1 MKKKIVFFVLLLKVI
16 STTVAAQTP
25 TDSVVQGARRYVARN
40 FSEARTFNLYWE
52 TAPSH
57 DYTLKQNGKEIENG
71 RIRYMNTINFSAT
84 VPVLLLRNFSLYAN
98 GHFNSYQF
106 EASDKVTDNIS
117 TVFSRNQGGYN
128 YYEGT
133 ITGTYRTKIGNK
145 PLLLTA
151 TGAGDGWNK
160 NFEKVQ
166 AMLSAIVVLKQSAT
180 TSLCAGL
187 YGTTLYDKL
196 PVVPIITYWHQFNRD
211 LSIDITLPS
220 RTYLRYQF
228 NSNQRFSIGASME
241 NEHFYMESGIETL
254 PKVSF
259 FNKTTIKPGI
269 VYEYI
274 INNHFYLTARA
285 GAAAIIKGGLYKRN
299 RKSVNGDPYVEFTQP
314 MTPFFNLGFS
324 YNLFK

>member
-1 MKKKIVFFVLLLKVI
+1 MILLKVMT
-16 STTVAAQTP
+16 TTVAAQTSA
-25 TDSVVQGARRYVARN
+25 DSVVVQGAQKYVARN

-57 DYTLKQNGKEIENG
+57 DYTLEQNGKEIENG

-84 VPVLLLRNFSLYAN
+84 VPVLLLKNFSLYAN

-106 EASDKVTDNIS
+106 EATNKVSENIS

-133 ITGTYRTKIGNK
+133 VTGTYRTKIGSK
-145 PLLLTA
+145 SLLLIA

-160 NFEKVQ
+160 GFEKVQ
-166 AMLSAIVVLKQSAT
+166 GMFSAIVVLKQSAT
-180 TSLCAGL
+180 TSFCAGL

-196 PVVPIITYWHQFNRD
+196 PVIPIITYWHQFNQN
-211 LSIDITLPS
+211 LSIDITMPS

-228 NSNQRFSIGASME
+228 SNNHRLSLGASME
-241 NEHFYMESGIETL
+241 NEHFYMESGSENL
-254 PKVSF
+254 PKVSLLS
-259 FNKTTIKPGI
+259 KTTIKPGL

-274 INNHFYLTARA
+274 INNHFYLNARA
-285 GAAAIIKGGLYKRN
+285 GASALIKGGLYKTN

-314 MTPFFNLGFS
+314 ITPFFNLGFS